1 MGHQVRSN
9 IHRPREQLFI
19 PSLRDFDFDG
29 LDQDDDGEAPR
40 MRAQRC
46 YYTVVCPNNMTIT
59 MPLTIHSSIHTTHS
73 PSIHQSHSLT
83 IHPSIQLIHSDYTD
97 GEFRTP
103 FSSRL
108 WTMRLAVQHGY
119 EALYTVQELQ
129 HLLSSPLIASNQLAH
144 AEIVKEIDVAIGLLS
159 QSIGIRTSSSSSSHS
174 SSAFSE
180 NFSLDGGHVG
190 AILQTT
196 IGKKLMSRTLKLLTL
211 PYR

>member
-1 MGHQVRSN
+1 
-9 IHRPREQLFI
+9 
-19 PSLRDFDFDG
+19 
-29 LDQDDDGEAPR
+29 
-40 MRAQRC
+40 
-46 YYTVVCPNNMTIT
+46 
-59 MPLTIHSSIHTTHS
+59 
-73 PSIHQSHSLT
+73 
-83 IHPSIQLIHSDYTD
+83 
-97 GEFRTP
+97 
-103 FSSRL
+103 
-108 WTMRLAVQHGY
+108 MRLAVQHGY

-174 SSAFSE
+174 SSSSAFSE

>member
-1 MGHQVRSN
+1 
-9 IHRPREQLFI
+9 
-19 PSLRDFDFDG
+19 
-29 LDQDDDGEAPR
+29 
-40 MRAQRC
+40 
-46 YYTVVCPNNMTIT
+46 
-59 MPLTIHSSIHTTHS
+59 
-73 PSIHQSHSLT
+73 
-83 IHPSIQLIHSDYTD
+83 
-97 GEFRTP
+97 
-103 FSSRL
+103 
-108 WTMRLAVQHGY
+108 MRLAVQHGY

-174 SSAFSE
+174 SSSAFSE

>member
-1 MGHQVRSN
+1 
-9 IHRPREQLFI
+9 
-19 PSLRDFDFDG
+19 
-29 LDQDDDGEAPR
+29 
-40 MRAQRC
+40 
-46 YYTVVCPNNMTIT
+46 
-59 MPLTIHSSIHTTHS
+59 
-73 PSIHQSHSLT
+73 
-83 IHPSIQLIHSDYTD
+83 
-97 GEFRTP
+97 
-103 FSSRL
+103 
-108 WTMRLAVQHGY
+108 MRLAVQHGY

-159 QSIGIRTSSSSSSHS
+159 QSIGIRTSSSSTSSHSSS

>member
-1 MGHQVRSN
+1 
-9 IHRPREQLFI
+9 
-19 PSLRDFDFDG
+19 
-29 LDQDDDGEAPR
+29 
-40 MRAQRC
+40 
-46 YYTVVCPNNMTIT
+46 
-59 MPLTIHSSIHTTHS
+59 
-73 PSIHQSHSLT
+73 
-83 IHPSIQLIHSDYTD
+83 
-97 GEFRTP
+97 
-103 FSSRL
+103 
-108 WTMRLAVQHGY
+108 MRLAVQHGY

-144 AEIVKEIDVAIGLLS
+144 AEIVKEIDVAIVLLS
-159 QSIGIRTSSSSSSHS
+159 QSIGIRTNASSN